1 MFTEILV
8 CLEEQ
13 YETSVEKAKRAL
25 RVVLK
30 EKENLEYTMLEVPKE
45 KALMII
51 IHDYK
56 KVEELERWFQNRV
69 ILGKSIDVPI
79 SFGWTNVIGLGQLK
93 NGIQILMKYMDW
105 NIVLGEHVMISYP
118 KIMQIQTVPCI
129 YPIEIENK
137 IKVSLCA
144 NQLSETQNLIL
155 NFNESFHDGKVYTPK
170 EIKECYIRFIWS
182 MINVAKEIGNID
194 SEYLEQRSI
203 LESIINAKDSRTL
216 AAIIN
221 QIYSKIIFVTGEKG
235 EITNLVVR
243 RAQSLIHEFYQTGI
257 TLEEIAS
264 KLNITPEYL
273 SSQFH
278 KETGV
283 LFSGYI
289 KNYRIN
295 KAKELLI
302 STTLKQYDV
311 ANQVGYGDPKYFG
324 RVFRECTG
332 LRPLDYRNL
341 QR

>member
-1 MFTEILV
+1 
-8 CLEEQ
+8 
-13 YETSVEKAKRAL
+13 
-25 RVVLK
+25 
-30 EKENLEYTMLEVPKE
+30 
-45 KALMII
+45 
-51 IHDYK
+51 
-56 KVEELERWFQNRV
+56 
-69 ILGKSIDVPI
+69 
-79 SFGWTNVIGLGQLK
+79 
-93 NGIQILMKYMDW
+93 
-105 NIVLGEHVMISYP
+105 
-118 KIMQIQTVPCI
+118 
-129 YPIEIENK
+129 
-137 IKVSLCA
+137 
-144 NQLSETQNLIL
+144 
-155 NFNESFHDGKVYTPK
+155 
-170 EIKECYIRFIWS
+170 